1 MVQAKLNEKKIQF
14 FTSKDQIIFE
24 ASEVTK
30 PDGKPY
36 TVFTPFKKTWYKTLD
51 NHEYDF
57 LASYPIERHLK
68 STGVASR
75 LIQKEEIESIRLKLS
90 KPGRNEPV
98 LQVRSLSDMGF
109 VEAKDLIVG
118 AGSAAADEQLDSF
131 IKTHLLSYKDQ
142 RDFPDLRATSN
153 LSTHLRFGTLSIRKC
168 FRAALNIVRAQTEP
182 KAKENAE
189 TWLSELIWR
198 EFYSMILQ
206 AYPHVQEKAFK
217 PEYQNLMWRVDE
229 KLFQAWAD
237 GMTGYPIVDAGM
249 RQLKQTGLMHNRVRM
264 ITASFLTK
272 DLLIDWRKGEAH
284 FARYLL
290 DFDLASNNGG
300 WQWASSTGTD
310 AVPYFRIFNPS
321 LQSGKFD
328 PEAKYIKEFVPELK
342 NIEPAKIH
350 KLEFSVANYPKPII
364 RHDEAKNAVM
374 SLFKRTTAMK
384 DKES

>member
-1 MVQAKLNEKKIQF
+1 
-14 FTSKDQIIFE
+14 
-24 ASEVTK
+24 
-30 PDGKPY
+30 
-36 TVFTPFKKTWYKTLD
+36 
-51 NHEYDF
+51 
-57 LASYPIERHLK
+57 
-68 STGVASR
+68 
-75 LIQKEEIESIRLKLS
+75 
-90 KPGRNEPV
+90 
-98 LQVRSLSDMGF
+98 
-109 VEAKDLIVG
+109 
-118 AGSAAADEQLDSF
+118 
-131 IKTHLLSYKDQ
+131 
-142 RDFPDLRATSN
+142 
-153 LSTHLRFGTLSIRKC
+153 
-168 FRAALNIVRAQTEP
+168 
-182 KAKENAE
+182 
-189 TWLSELIWR
+189 
-198 EFYSMILQ
+198 
-206 AYPHVQEKAFK
+206 
-217 PEYQNLMWRVDE
+217 
-229 KLFQAWAD
+229 
-237 GMTGYPIVDAGM
+237 
-249 RQLKQTGLMHNRVRM
+249 M